1 MEKNVERL
9 MKKTKKEL
17 VELILRK
24 DEEAKSVG
32 NSLSNSEKE
41 KENLSKSLND
51 FVKRCD
57 DLELRLKHAIEDC
70 EGSKREVE
78 RLRNQP
84 SADKTLVEENN
95 RLRKYLQEANQNVL
109 EHQESID
116 SLTTDKEAIK
126 DELYI
131 ASKKNKRLSNWCGIL
146 YIIIIVLAIL
156 LLVF

>member
-17 VELILRK
+17 VDIILRK
-24 DEEAKSVG
+24 EEECK
-32 NSLSNSEKE
+32 NLSNA
-41 KENLSKSLND
+41 LND
-51 FVKRCD
+51 SVKRCD
-57 DLELRLKHAIEDC
+57 DLELRLKNAIEDC
-70 EGSKREVE
+70 EGSKREVD

-84 SADKTLVEENN
+84 SADKALVEENN

-116 SLTTDKEAIK
+116 SLTTDKETIK
-126 DELYI
+126 DELYT
-131 ASKKNKRLSNWCGIL
+131 ALKKNKRLSNWCGIL
-146 YIIIIVLAIL
+146 YIAIIVLVIL